1 MFHFS
6 QVSTFWSHSTHLTTG
21 GSVGSTITGGLVGT
35 GAGTGGSVGENTGGS
50 VGESTGGSVG
60 ESTGGSVG
68 LSTGGF
74 VGLRTGGFVG
84 GNDDCNDRVQK
95 PTSSAVMSILFE
107 CSISFFFL
115 VGLCLLLTRRL

>member
-35 GAGTGGSVGENTGGS
+35 GAGTGGS

>member
-1 MFHFS
+1 MFLFS
-6 QVSTFWSHSTHLTTG
+6 QVCTFWSNHSTHLTTG
-21 GSVGSTITGGLVGT
+21 GSVGSITGGLVGT
-35 GAGTGGSVGENTGGS
+35 GAGTGGS

-68 LSTGGF
+68 LSTGGLVGLRTGGF

-115 VGLCLLLTRRL
+115 AGLCLLLTRRL